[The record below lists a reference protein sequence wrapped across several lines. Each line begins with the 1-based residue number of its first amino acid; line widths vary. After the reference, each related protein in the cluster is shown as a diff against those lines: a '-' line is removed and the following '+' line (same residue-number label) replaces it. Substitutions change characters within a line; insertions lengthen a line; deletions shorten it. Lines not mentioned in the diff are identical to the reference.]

1 MRRRLSRDREEAE
14 INITPMLDIVFI
26 MLIFFIVTTSFV
38 SEFGIDVNRPIN
50 APVQEQDQEEV
61 IAVRIDENDQIFVLM
76 ESLDSD
82 QEQERLVDVRTV
94 RANIET
100 SLVLRPDA
108 AVVVIADRSADAG
121 LLVRVIDQARVAGAE
136 KVSLATQ
143 TQ

>member
-94 RANIET
+94 RANLET

-108 AVVVIADRSADAG
+108 AVVIIADRSADAG
-121 LLVRVIDQARVAGAE
+121 LLVRVVDQARVAGAE